1 MPLPAWPIAN
11 SIIMQDGFSLQRML
25 DPISTDMEGGN
36 TRERPRPGDNI
47 ATITQT
53 VRMYPADYNAFVD
66 WMKNTLNNGTARFT
80 MDVWLGTAPLVNK
93 VCQFIKPGTG
103 LRYAYAGPDAVD
115 VTMTLRVY
123 DV

>member
-80 MDVWLGTAPLVNK
+80 MDVWLGTALANK

-103 LRYAYAGPDAVD
+103 LRYDYAGPDVVD